1 MPFQVSHACEPQ
13 AGPRLAQGVYKSAP
27 SLLLPQAR
35 PFRCLFGCACTEF
48 WYIALYA
55 MHFTEAAR
63 IASMVCNVVQ
73 MFVAMTTILDYDKQQ
88 RGLPC
93 PPTGKPK
100 VK

>member
-1 MPFQVSHACEPQ
+1 
-13 AGPRLAQGVYKSAP
+13 
-27 SLLLPQAR
+27 
-35 PFRCLFGCACTEF
+35 
-48 WYIALYA
+48 

-63 IASMVCNVVQ
+63 IASMVYTAMMPIMLFKQVCNVVQ